1 MKIAVVGAGYV
12 GLANAVLLSQQNEV
26 FILDTS
32 EEKIEMLKDCR
43 CPIDDRELK
52 QYIASGTLLLSPTSD
67 RDEAFSGADFIII
80 AVPTNYNP
88 AVNYFDTSLVEA
100 VIVQALDISP
110 NATIV
115 IKSTVPIGFTE
126 SVRKKLR
133 LEKSSIIFSPEFL
146 REGYALHDNLHP
158 SRIVVGGGGEN
169 AKIFAELLRS
179 ASINDGPVLF
189 TGTTEAEAIKL
200 FSNTYLAMRVSY
212 FNELDT
218 YAALMGLNAREIID
232 GVSLDQR
239 IGGHYNNPSFGFGG
253 YCLPKDTKQMAANYR
268 VQCVPQNLISAI
280 VDSNETRK
288 EFIAESV
295 IATGVEVV
303 GVYRMIMK
311 DGADNCR
318 DSSICGIIDRLI
330 SAGLQIII
338 YEPFVFGPE
347 FMACRVE
354 NDFELF
360 SQQAGLIL
368 TNRNHTELSVVAHK
382 VYSRDIYG
390 IDI

>member
-1 MKIAVVGAGYV
+1 MKITVVGAGYV
-12 GLANAVLLSQQNEV
+12 GLANAVLLSKQSEV

-43 CPIDDRELK
+43 CPIIDRELE
-52 QYIASGTLLLSPTSD
+52 QYISSGTLLLSPTTD
-67 RDEAFSGADFIII
+67 REEAFSGAYFIII
-80 AVPTNYNP
+80 AVPTNYDP
-88 AVNYFDTSLVEA
+88 ATNYFDTSLVEA
-100 VIVQALDISP
+100 VIAQALDIAP
-110 NATIV
+110 GATIV

-126 SVRKKLR
+126 FERKKLR
-133 LEKSSIIFSPEFL
+133 LEKSNIIFSPEFL
-146 REGYALHDNLHP
+146 REGHALYDNLHP

-169 AKIFAELLRS
+169 AKIFAELLKN
-179 ASINDGPVLF
+179 AALDDAPVLF

-200 FSNTYLAMRVSY
+200 FSNTYLAMRVAY

-268 VQCVPQNLISAI
+268 VQCVPQNMISAI

-288 EFIAESV
+288 EFIANSV
-295 IATGVEVV
+295 IATGAKVI
-303 GVYRMIMK
+303 GIYRMIMK

-318 DSSICGIIDRLI
+318 DSSICGIIDKLI
-330 SAGLQIII
+330 SSGLQVII
-338 YEPFVFGPE
+338 YEPFVSDPE
-347 FMACRVE
+347 FMGCRVE
-354 NDFELF
+354 NDFEVF
-360 SQQAGLIL
+360 SQQAELIL
-368 TNRNHTELSVVAHK
+368 TNRNHTELSGVAHK